1 MAFASAK
8 PGKADTLMGEVAI
21 FSILVI
27 GAVICALRAMT
38 EARILSA
45 TIYLACVSAAVAMML
60 YLLGAYQVAV
70 IELSVG
76 AGLVTVLLVY
86 AISVVG
92 DDATDPGPIIPRPVA
107 VGLALLAAVMLGYMA
122 YSLPSK
128 VLTDRVPPLIQALW
142 QQRVLDVWIQ
152 MVLIFAG
159 VLGILGLLAEGK
171 DAHAKAHGY
180 HGNGQKTIK
189 VAPPTACGVAPSIP
203 LSAHGS
209 AKKEE
214 VHA

>member
-1 MAFASAK
+1 
-8 PGKADTLMGEVAI
+8 MGDAAI
-21 FSILVI
+21 FLILVV
-27 GAVICALRAMT
+27 GAVICAYRAMT
-38 EARILSA
+38 EARILSS

-92 DDATDPGPIIPRPVA
+92 DDASDPGPIIPRPVA
-107 VGLALLAAVMLGYMA
+107 VGLALLTVVLLGYMA

-128 VLTDRVPPLIQALW
+128 MLADRVPPLVSALW

-159 VLGILGLLAEGK
+159 VLGILGLLAEAKG
-171 DAHAKAHGY
+171 AHAKTHEQS
-180 HGNGQKTIK
+180 GNGHK
-189 VAPPTACGVAPSIP
+189 VVKVIPPTACGFPAPETVRVEE
-203 LSAHGS
+203 LQRD
-209 AKKEE
+209 E
-214 VHA
+214 VHV

>member
-1 MAFASAK
+1 
-8 PGKADTLMGEVAI
+8 
-21 FSILVI
+21 
-27 GAVICALRAMT
+27 
-38 EARILSA
+38 LSS
-45 TIYLACVSAAVAMML
+45 TIYLACVSAAVATML
-60 YLLGAYQVAV
+60 YLLGAYQIAV

-92 DDATDPGPIIPRPVA
+92 DDASDPGPVIPRPVA
-107 VGLALLAAVMLGYMA
+107 LGLALLTAVMLGYMA
-122 YSLPSK
+122 SSLPS
-128 VLTDRVPPLIQALW
+128 TATTGRVPPLIRALW
-142 QQRVLDVWIQ
+142 EQRVLDVWIQ

-171 DAHAKAHGY
+171 SAHAKGRGHQ
-180 HGNGQKTIK
+180 GNGHKTVK
-189 VAPPTACGVAPSIP
+189 VVPPTACGFPPPAS
-203 LSAHGS
+203 LGAHEP

>member
-1 MAFASAK
+1 
-8 PGKADTLMGEVAI
+8 MGESAI
-21 FSILVI
+21 YIILVL
-27 GAVICALRAMT
+27 GAIMCAFRAMT
-38 EARILSA
+38 SPRILSA
-45 TIYLACVSAAVAMML
+45 TIYLACVSAAVATML
-60 YLLGAYQVAV
+60 YMLGAYQVAV

-92 DDATDPGPIIPRPVA
+92 DDATDPGPVIPRPVA
-107 VGLALLAAVMLGYMA
+107 VGLALLTAVMLGYMA

-128 VLTDRVPPLIQALW
+128 ALAGGVPPLIRALW
-142 QQRVLDVWIQ
+142 EQRVLDVWIQ

-171 DAHAKAHGY
+171 HANAKALGHQ
-180 HGNGQKTIK
+180 GNGHKTVKI
-189 VAPPTACGVAPSIP
+189 VPPTACGFAPQTP
-203 LSAHGS
+203 RGAQGS
-209 AKKEE
+209 TKEEE

>member
-1 MAFASAK
+1 MGDSAIH
-8 PGKADTLMGEVAI
+8 L
-21 FSILVI
+21 ILVI
-27 GAVICALRAMT
+27 GALICAYRAMISP
-38 EARILSA
+38 RILSS
-45 TIYLACVSAAVAMML
+45 TIYLACVSAAVATLL

-92 DDATDPGPIIPRPVA
+92 DDASDPGPVIPRPVA
-107 VGLALLAAVMLGYMA
+107 VGLALLTAVMLGTMA
-122 YSLPSK
+122 YSLPST
-128 VLTDRVPPLIQALW
+128 VVIGRVPPLIRALW
-142 QQRVLDVWIQ
+142 EQRVLDVWIQ

-171 DAHAKAHGY
+171 SAHAKAHGTA
-180 HGNGQKTIK
+180 GNGHRTVK
-189 VAPPTACGVAPSIP
+189 VAPPTACGFSPPAP
-203 LSAHGS
+203 LGAHDP

>member
-1 MAFASAK
+1 MAD
-8 PGKADTLMGEVAI
+8 GVI
-21 FSILVI
+21 HSILVV
-27 GAVICALRAMT
+27 GAVICAYRAMT

-60 YLLGAYQVAV
+60 YLLGAYQIAV

-92 DDATDPGPIIPRPVA
+92 DDATDPGPVIPRPVA
-107 VGLALLAAVMLGYMA
+107 VGLALLTAVMLGYMA

-128 VLTDRVPPLIQALW
+128 VLAGRVPPLIRALW
-142 QQRVLDVWIQ
+142 EQRVLDVWIQ

-171 DAHAKAHGY
+171 QAHRKAHG
-180 HGNGQKTIK
+180 HQGNGHKT
-189 VAPPTACGVAPSIP
+189 VRVVQPTVCGFVPPAPTHA
-203 LSAHGS
+203 S

>member
-1 MAFASAK
+1 MF
-8 PGKADTLMGEVAI
+8 TLMGDSAI
-21 FSILVI
+21 YSILVV
-27 GAVICALRAMT
+27 GALICAYRAMT
-38 EARILSA
+38 SPRILSS
-45 TIYLACVSAAVAMML
+45 TIYLACVSASVAVML

-92 DDATDPGPIIPRPVA
+92 DDASDPGPVIPRPVA
-107 VGLALLAAVMLGYMA
+107 VGLALLTAVMLGYMA

-128 VLTDRVPPLIQALW
+128 AMTGRVPPLIRALW
-142 QQRVLDVWIQ
+142 EQRVLDVWIQ

-171 DAHAKAHGY
+171 TARAKAHGTA
-180 HGNGQKTIK
+180 GNGHRTVK
-189 VAPPTACGVAPSIP
+189 VVPPTACGCAPLDP
-203 LSAHGS
+203 RGAHGS

-214 VHA
+214 VHV

>member
-1 MAFASAK
+1 M
-8 PGKADTLMGEVAI
+8 GTLMVMADSAIYILLVVA
-21 FSILVI
+21 
-27 GAVICALRAMT
+27 AVICAYRAMT
-38 EARILSA
+38 HARILSS
-45 TIYLACVSAAVAMML
+45 TIYLATVSAAVATML

-92 DDATDPGPIIPRPVA
+92 DDAFDPGPVIPRSVA
-107 VGLALLAAVMLGYMA
+107 VGLTLLAISMVGYMA
-122 YSLPSK
+122 YSLPSRG
-128 VLTDRVPPLIQALW
+128 VSARVPTLLNALW

-159 VLGILGLLAEGK
+159 VLGVLGLLAVGK
-171 DAHAKAHGY
+171 GAPVETTRRDGIGY
-180 HGNGQKTIK
+180 RKIK
-189 VAPPTACGVAPSIP
+189 VVPPTACGFDPVR
-203 LSAHGS
+203 AHR
-209 AKKEE
+209 AQDPRKDE

>member
-1 MAFASAK
+1 
-8 PGKADTLMGEVAI
+8 MGEVAI
-21 FSILVI
+21 YSILVI
-27 GAVICALRAMT
+27 GAVICAFRAMT
-38 EARILSA
+38 EARILSS

-107 VGLALLAAVMLGYMA
+107 VGLALLTVVMLGYMA

-128 VLTDRVPPLIQALW
+128 VLTARVPPLIRALW
-142 QQRVLDVWIQ
+142 EQRVLDVWIQ

-159 VLGILGLLAEGK
+159 VLGILGLLAEGR
-171 DAHAKAHGY
+171 DAHAKAHG
-180 HGNGQKTIK
+180 HQGNGHKTIK
-189 VAPPTACGVAPSIP
+189 VVPPTACGVTPSVPLGAPR
-203 LSAHGS
+203 S

>member
-1 MAFASAK
+1 MN
-8 PGKADTLMGEVAI
+8 TLMGDAAI
-21 FSILVI
+21 YLILVV
-27 GAVICALRAMT
+27 GAVICAYRAMT
-38 EARILSA
+38 EARILSS

-92 DDATDPGPIIPRPVA
+92 DDASDPGPVIPRPVA
-107 VGLALLAAVMLGYMA
+107 VGLTLLTVVMLGYMA

-128 VLTDRVPPLIQALW
+128 GLTGRFPPLVNALW
-142 QQRVLDVWIQ
+142 EQRVLDVWIQ

-171 DAHAKAHGY
+171 AARAEAHGHY
-180 HGNGQKTIK
+180 GNGHKTVKI
-189 VAPPTACGVAPSIP
+189 APPTACGFTGAGTGAADG
-203 LSAHGS
+203 LQ
-209 AKKEE
+209 KELE
-214 VHA
+214 KEKVHA